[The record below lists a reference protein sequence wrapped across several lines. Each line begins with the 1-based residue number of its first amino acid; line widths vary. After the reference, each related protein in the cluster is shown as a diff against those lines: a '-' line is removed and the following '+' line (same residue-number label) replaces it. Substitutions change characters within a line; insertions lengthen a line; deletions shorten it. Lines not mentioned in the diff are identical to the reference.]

1 MNISKA
7 QQRTLHCLARGGR
20 ITIERDD
27 KGHIIEAE
35 CWTREGWLLADCTL
49 EVFRAL
55 RRLRLVR
62 SRDGGP
68 YLINRDGLVRLRP
81 QADNRTSGRGL

>member
-7 QQRTLHCLARGGR
+7 QQRTLHALARGGR
-20 ITIERDD
+20 IIIERNE
-27 KGHIIEAE
+27 KGHIIDAE
-35 CWTREGWLLADCTL
+35 CWTREGWRLEDCTF
-49 EVFRAL
+49 EVFKAL
-55 RRLRLVR
+55 RRLKVIR

-81 QADNRTSGRGL
+81 QADNRTSGRTL